1 MATLVLTV
9 IGDDRPGLVAA
20 LADEVTRHAG
30 NWLESQLARLG
41 GKFAG
46 IVLVQVADANLAALT
61 RSLEDLGG
69 RVGLQVSSTPILEGP
84 AQRAEPGGPA
94 PVPTQF
100 MSLHLL
106 GLDRPGIV
114 SEISR
119 TLTDYA
125 ASIEELRT
133 ATFAAPMGGGV
144 LFEADARVQLPL
156 GADVI
161 ELRTALEALAAEL
174 MVDLEL
180 HLPD

>member
-1 MATLVLTV
+1 MAKLVLTV

-20 LADEVTRHAG
+20 LADQVTRHAG

-46 IVLVQVADANLAALT
+46 IVLVDVADVDVPALT
-61 RSLEDLGG
+61 RSLDSLAD
-69 RVGLQVSSTPILEGP
+69 RVGLKVSSTQTPEEPAGP
-84 AQRAEPGGPA
+84 VEPSGPA
-94 PVPTQF
+94 PTQL

-119 TLTDYA
+119 TLTDRA

-144 LFEADARVQLPL
+144 LFEADARVRLPVH
-156 GADVI
+156 ADVT
-161 ELRTALEALAAEL
+161 ELREALEALAAEL

-180 HLPD
+180 HLPE